1 MKVSNLLREVEF
13 MHLCEKYI
21 ECLKKVDAAGMASLF
36 AEDAFFYDAGP
47 AKMGMDPISIR
58 GRENIKAFFE
68 QVFSS
73 QGPVQASN
81 VLING
86 NAMRYDIEL
95 MGRAFSALSV
105 LEEENGLI
113 LELKIEVL

>member
-1 MKVSNLLREVEF
+1 MQLL
-13 MHLCEKYI
+13 EKYL
-21 ECLKKVDAAGMASLF
+21 EYLKVGDAGGMASLF
-36 AEDAFFYDAGP
+36 TEDAFFYDAGP
-47 AKMGMDPISIR
+47 AKMGMDPISIK

-73 QGPVQASN
+73 QGPVPASN
-81 VLING
+81 VVING

-95 MGRAFSALSV
+95 MGRAFSSLSV

-113 LELKIEVL
+113 ADLKVEVL